1 MLLVKFSRNDHSLQ
15 KIAGTEIPRLQ
26 AGWTTGGF
34 K

>member
-26 AGWTTGGF
+26 AG
-34 K
+34 